1 MAISTSRPDQPQG
14 TRRVGAHTAMPPA
27 RWLMVGLCFVAISVN
42 YTDRANLAVAAPS
55 IQHALG
61 LGDTTMGFVLGS
73 FFWTY
78 ALMQMPAGWLVDRYG
93 ARLMFPIAVC
103 WWSLFTA
110 ATALANSAASLIG
123 FRLLLGA
130 GEAGGYPASARV
142 VSRWFPSEERGFASS
157 IFDSGSRVGNLAAI
171 PLCAWLISAFGW
183 RTSFVVTGLLGFIWA
198 VAWLAI
204 YRKPERHPDVTPEAL
219 RELESQRRTTAPEGT
234 AIPWV
239 SLFRYRTIWGM
250 MIGFFCL
257 NFTIYFFITWFP
269 TYLME
274 SRHFSLKQFG
284 TWGLIPGL
292 ISIPGG
298 WLGGVTSDWLYRRG
312 WSLTAARKTCLV
324 GGMLLSSVITLA
336 AVVPA
341 AWMALALFGLA
352 YASLAF
358 TAASIWSLPGDV
370 APTRAQ
376 VASIGGIQNFASN
389 LAGVVTTSFTGV
401 MLTITHGSF
410 VIPLATAGVLC
421 LVGAATYLFVVGPIE
436 PLPLPPSSSPGSM
449 KASHLT

>member
-1 MAISTSRPDQPQG
+1 MSSATLEDAAP
-14 TRRVGAHTAMPPA
+14 RRKRTLMPPA
-27 RWLMVGLCFVAISVN
+27 RWLMVWLCFAAIAVN

-55 IQHALG
+55 IKQALG
-61 LGDTTMGFVLGS
+61 LDDTTMGFLLGS

-78 ALMQMPAGWLVDRYG
+78 AVMQLPAGWLVDRFG
-93 ARLMFPIAVC
+93 ARLMFPVAVC

-110 ATALANSAASLIG
+110 ATAIANSAAALIG
-123 FRLLLGA
+123 FRLALGA
-130 GEAGGYPASARV
+130 GEAGGYPSSARV
-142 VSRWFPSEERGFASS
+142 VGRWFPSHERGLASS
-157 IFDSGSRVGNLAAI
+157 IFDSGSRVGNLVAI
-171 PLCAWLISAFGW
+171 PLCAWLVGSFGW
-183 RTSFVVTGLLGFIWA
+183 RASFVATGLLGFVWTA
-198 VAWLAI
+198 VWLAF
-204 YRKPERHPDVTPEAL
+204 YRKPENHPDVTQAAL
-219 RELESQRRTTAPEGT
+219 DEMAGGRAAPAAGEPPMRW
-234 AIPWV
+234 I

-257 NFTIYFFITWFP
+257 NFAIYFFITWFP
-269 TYLME
+269 TYLM
-274 SRHFSLKQFG
+274 SARHFSLKQFG
-284 TWGLIPGL
+284 VYGLIPGI

-298 WLGGVTSDWLYRRG
+298 WLGGITSDWLYRRG

-324 GGMLLSSVITLA
+324 GGMLLSSSITLA

-341 AWMALALFGLA
+341 AWMALGLFGLA

-389 LAGVVTTSFTGV
+389 IAGVVTTSFTGV

-410 VIPLATAGVLC
+410 VIPLAAAGALC
-421 LVGAATYLFVVGPIE
+421 LVGAAMYLFVVGPIE
-436 PLPLPPSSSPGSM
+436 PLPIVPSRRG
-449 KASHLT
+449 

>member
-1 MAISTSRPDQPQG
+1 MSIIAA
-14 TRRVGAHTAMPPA
+14 GATAAPARNQTLMPPA
-27 RWLMVGLCFVAISVN
+27 RWLMVWLCFMALAVN

-55 IQHALG
+55 IKQALHV
-61 LGDTTMGFVLGS
+61 DSTTMGFLLGS

-78 ALMQMPAGWLVDRYG
+78 AIMQLPAGWLVDRFG

-110 ATALANSAASLIG
+110 LTAVANSAAALFG

-130 GEAGGYPASARV
+130 GEAGGYPSSARV
-142 VSRWFPSEERGFASS
+142 VARWFPPHERGIASS
-157 IFDSGSRVGNLAAI
+157 IFDSGSRVGNLVAI
-171 PLCAWLISAFGW
+171 PLCAWLITSFGW
-183 RTSFVVTGLLGFIWA
+183 RASFVVTGLLGFVWTA
-198 VAWLAI
+198 AWLVI

-219 RELESQRRTTAPEGT
+219 REIEQSRAAPAVGEPRL
-234 AIPWV
+234 PWS
-239 SLFRYRTIWGM
+239 SLFRYRTVWGM

-257 NFTIYFFITWFP
+257 NFVIYFFITWFP
-269 TYLME
+269 TYLM
-274 SRHFSLKQFG
+274 SARHFSLKQFG
-284 TWGLIPGL
+284 ILGLIPGL
-292 ISIPGG
+292 IAVPGG
-298 WLGGVTSDWLYRRG
+298 WLGGFTSDWLYRRG

-324 GGMLLSSVITLA
+324 GGMLLSSVITFA
-336 AVVPA
+336 AIVPE
-341 AWMALALFGLA
+341 AWMALALFGIA

-370 APTRAQ
+370 APTRAH

-410 VIPLATAGVLC
+410 VIPLATAGLLC
-421 LVGAATYLFVVGPIE
+421 LLGAASYLFIVGRIE
-436 PLPLPPSSSPGSM
+436 PLPVVQPGR
-449 KASHLT
+449 